1 MKRETLDK
9 KIKIS
14 NDLMFYIYT
23 HIETDINIDELA
35 DHYKINKFYLH
46 KIFKEVFGRNIY
58 ESIKSIRLQK
68 ASNLLLTNKYSTI
81 SEIANEC
88 GYSSQTSFI
97 RAFKER
103 FSMTPN
109 KWRTGGYKTY
119 SHKILLQS
127 PKAQASTASFDVLQ
141 PQIVNMPQMSAY
153 YIRHRGYAYDKSK
166 LTWQKIQTWIYQ
178 NDLKDYTEISLFH
191 DNPTITPLDECHYVA
206 CVVPN
211 EEKELK
217 DQRLPKFNISEGV
230 YAKFD
235 LEGTRGDL
243 LKFIHWVYHEW
254 LPKSEYQTTTKP
266 PYAIYHK
273 NHYLNEDKEFSISFY
288 LSIKF

>member
-1 MKRETLDK
+1 MKRTTLDK

-14 NDLMFYIYT
+14 NDLMFYFYK
-23 HIETDINIDELA
+23 HIDTDINLDELA
-35 DHYKINKFYLH
+35 KHYKINKFYMH

-58 ESIKSIRLQK
+58 ETIKLIRLQK
-68 ASNLLLTNKYSTI
+68 ASNLLITNTHSTI

-97 RAFKER
+97 RVFKKR
-103 FSMTPN
+103 FSMTP
-109 KWRTGGYKTY
+109 KSWRKGGYKLY
-119 SHKILLQS
+119 SHQILLQS
-127 PKAQASTASFDVLQ
+127 PNALASKANFESIQ
-141 PQIVNMPQMSAY
+141 PEIVKMPQMKAY
-153 YIRHRGYAYDKSK
+153 YIRHRGYGYNRSK
-166 LTWQKIQTWIYQ
+166 LTWQKIQTWVYQ
-178 NDLKDYTEISLFH
+178 NHLERYKQISLFH

-206 CVVPN
+206 CIVPDD
-211 EEKELK
+211 EGKIEDE
-217 DQRLPKFNISEGV
+217 RLPSFNMSGGV

-235 LEGTRGDL
+235 VEGKRGDL

-273 NHYLNEDKEFSISFY
+273 NPYLNKDHTFSISFY
-288 LSIKF
+288 LSVKF

>member
-1 MKRETLDK
+1 MKQETLDK

-14 NDLMFYIYT
+14 NDLMFYFYK

-35 DHYKINKFYLH
+35 DHFKINKFYMH

-58 ESIKSIRLQK
+58 ESIKYIRLQK

-81 SEIANEC
+81 SKIANEC

-109 KWRTGGYKTY
+109 KWRKGGYKEY
-119 SHKILLQS
+119 SHNILLQS
-127 PKAQASTASFDVLQ
+127 PKAQASTANFERIQ
-141 PQIVNMPQMSAY
+141 PQIVKMPQMSAY
-153 YIRHRGYAYDKSK
+153 YIRHRGYGYDKSK

-178 NDLKDYTEISLFH
+178 NELTDYKEISLFH
-191 DNPTITPLDECHYVA
+191 DNPTITPLEECHYVA

-211 EEKELK
+211 DEKELK

-230 YAKFD
+230 YAKFEF
-235 LEGTRGDL
+235 EGKRGDL

-273 NHYLNEDKEFSISFY
+273 NHYLEEDQEFVISFY

>member
-1 MKRETLDK
+1 
-9 KIKIS
+9 
-14 NDLMFYIYT
+14 
-23 HIETDINIDELA
+23 
-35 DHYKINKFYLH
+35 
-46 KIFKEVFGRNIY
+46 
-58 ESIKSIRLQK
+58 
-68 ASNLLLTNKYSTI
+68 LLTNKYSTI
-81 SEIANEC
+81 SKIANEC

-109 KWRTGGYKTY
+109 KWRKGGYKLY
-119 SHKILLQS
+119 SHNILQQS
-127 PKAQASTASFDVLQ
+127 PKAQASTASFELIQ
-141 PQIVNMPQMSAY
+141 PQIVKMPKLSAY
-153 YIRHRGYAYDKSK
+153 YIRHRGYGYDKSK
-166 LTWQKIQTWIYQ
+166 LTWQKIQSWIYQ
-178 NDLKDYTEISLFH
+178 NELTDYTEISLFH
-191 DNPTITPLDECHYVA
+191 DNPTITPLEECHYVA

-211 EEKELK
+211 KEEELK
-217 DQRLPKFNISEGV
+217 DQRLSKFNISEGV

-273 NHYLNEDKEFSISFY
+273 NHYLNEDKKFSISFY
-288 LSIKF
+288 LSIMF

>member
-23 HIETDINIDELA
+23 HIETEINIDELA
-35 DHYKINKFYLH
+35 DHFKINKFYMH

-68 ASNLLLTNKYSTI
+68 ASNLLLTNKYSTN
-81 SEIANEC
+81 SEVANEC

-109 KWRTGGYKTY
+109 NWRKGGYKDY

-127 PKAQASTASFDVLQ
+127 TKAQASTASFEVIQ
-141 PQIVNMPQMSAY
+141 PQIVKMPQLSAY
-153 YIRHRGYAYDKSK
+153 YIRHRGYGDKTK

-178 NDLKDYTEISLFH
+178 NELKDYKQISLFH
-191 DNPTITPLDECHYVA
+191 DNPTITPLEECHYVA

-211 EEKELK
+211 EEKEIK
-217 DQRLPKFNISEGV
+217 DQRLPRFKISDGV

-273 NHYLNEDKEFSISFY
+273 NHYLNEDKEFAISFY